1 MQSEV
6 KSKLAYISNDTYSS
20 EDFRNK
26 IQGLHDVYVYNDY
39 YSLIEHSNN
48 GIEINAIITSG
59 NLLEEK
65 TYIELNKI
73 KTDIKLKH
81 LPMIVISKSINH
93 TIRKESI
100 KRGISEI
107 FTPNFNVDNFAL
119 RLEYLIALSLQASK
133 KTKESIQQVRQYK
146 IPLDKR
152 IFDIVFSSLAL
163 IMLLPIFI
171 IIGLLIKFGSKG
183 PIFYSSKRVGTGYR
197 IFDFYKFRSMSEGAD
212 KKIKDLSKLNQ
223 YNKPENKVIEEF
235 AGLCSE
241 CTEKETSCQS
251 ILYQDGETICEKM
264 HKKIKKDLNGAT
276 FIKFKGDP
284 RVTKVG
290 HFIRNTSIDELP
302 QLFNVLIGDMS
313 IVGNRP
319 LPLYEAEKVT
329 TDRFITRFMA
339 PAGITGLWQVSKR
352 GKGKMS
358 EDERI
363 ELDNVYATQH
373 SFWGDIK
380 IILMTIPALLQKEN
394 V

>member
-1 MQSEV
+1 MNSLV
-6 KSKLAYISNDTYSS
+6 KRKLAYISNDLYSS

-26 IQGLHDVYVYNDY
+26 IQGIHDVYVFNDCA
-39 YSLIEHSNN
+39 SLIEHSNN
-48 GIEINAIITSG
+48 GIEINAVISAG
-59 NLLEEK
+59 NLLDENAFNE
-65 TYIELNKI
+65 IQKI
-73 KTDIKLKH
+73 KSELKLKN
-81 LPMIVISKSINH
+81 LPVIFISNVINQKV
-93 TIRKESI
+93 RRDSLQK
-100 KRGISEI
+100 GISEV
-107 FTPNFNVDNFAL
+107 FSPNFNVDSFAL
-119 RLEYLIALSLQASK
+119 RTDYLINLSLQATK
-133 KTKESIQQVRQYK
+133 KTKETIAYVRQYR
-146 IPLDKR
+146 IPLPKR
-152 IFDIVFSSLAL
+152 IFDIFFASMAL
-163 IMLLPIFI
+163 LFLSPIFI

-212 KKIKDLSKLNQ
+212 KKIKDLSSLNQ
-223 YNKPENKVIEEF
+223 YNKPEISKIEEF
-235 AGLCSE
+235 SGLCSE
-241 CTEKETSCQS
+241 CTEKETACQS

-284 RVTKVG
+284 RITKVG

-302 QLFNVLIGDMS
+302 QLFNVLKGDMS

-358 EDERI
+358 EEERI

-373 SFWGDIK
+373 SFWGDIL
-380 IILMTIPALLQKEN
+380 IILKTIPALLQKEN